1 MNTVQLQVTCMIYYF
16 RVFGFAIVELHVI
29 DTTIVIL
36 LSSQTYFTINV
47 LSNLKIFC
55 VSCNFQVSSKS

>member
-16 RVFGFAIVELHVI
+16 RVFGFAIVELHAI

-36 LSSQTYFTINV
+36 LRRQTYFTTNA
-47 LSNLKIFC
+47 LSNLKIFAST
-55 VSCNFQVSSKS
+55 VIFK